1 MAVRGYLGRY
11 GQDIGILTG
20 EAGALAVRPG
30 PAATNP
36 SYLAFSPAGFLY
48 AAMESDEGGAVGAYA
63 IEGDRLR
70 PLGQRPTG
78 GAGTCHVSV
87 HPAGFVLSADYGS
100 GTVAVH
106 PIEAD
111 GSLGERTD
119 VGQHEGSGPDPDR
132 QRAAHAHMIVTE
144 PSGDYVLAIDL
155 GTDTAY
161 RYRLAEGRLQ
171 AVAEARVHAG
181 AGPRHV
187 AFHPA
192 GRFAYIANELD
203 SSVSV
208 LELTSFTVGPTVRTQ
223 PDDDPLPSA
232 PSAIRVAA
240 DGRFCYVANRGP
252 DTVAILAISPDGADL
267 RLAGAVPSGGEH
279 PRDLVLVDGDMYVAN
294 QHSNTV
300 TSFRIDIESGRPEP
314 FGATLRTAA
323 PSCLLFPSA
332 S

>member
-11 GQDIGILTG
+11 GPDIGLLTG
-20 EAGALAVRPG
+20 EAGALVVRPG
-30 PAATNP
+30 PAATDP

-48 AAMESDEGGAVGAYA
+48 AAIESDKGGAVGAYA
-63 IEGDRLR
+63 IDGDGLR

-87 HPAGFVLSADYGS
+87 HPAGFVLSADYRS
-100 GTVAVH
+100 GTIAVH

-111 GSLGERTD
+111 GSLGDRTD
-119 VGQHEGSGPDPDR
+119 LVHHEGGGPDPDR
-132 QRAAHAHMIVTE
+132 QDSSHAHMVVTE
-144 PSGDYVLAIDL
+144 PSGDYVLAVDL

-161 RYRLAEGRLQ
+161 RYRLSDGRLR
-171 AVAEARVHAG
+171 AVAQARVPAG

-192 GRFAYIANELD
+192 GRFGYIANELD

-208 LELTSFTVGPTVRTQ
+208 LDLASFTVGATVRTQ
-223 PDDDPLPSA
+223 PSDDPRPSA

-252 DTVAILAISPDGADL
+252 DTVAVLAISADGADL
-267 RLAGAVPSGGEH
+267 RLAATVPSGGEH
-279 PRDLVLVDGDMYVAN
+279 PRDLVLAGGYMYVAN

-300 TSFRIDIESGRPEP
+300 TTFRTDTETGRPEP
-314 FGATLRTAA
+314 FGASLRTAR
-323 PSCLLFPSA
+323 PSCLLFPPA